1 MPLDNTAH
9 SSVVIRASKVSRMK
23 RRPRLSLFSYW
34 NYLISQS
41 ANAVNALSVGCG
53 RFVHHLAVD
62 GGYSVGIVGLSC
74 TAPSVAVCDSELLDG
89 SVTVAHVSCSP
100 SRVARLALCERD
112 QTRGAVDGAW
122 WPKSLDLSSEL
133 PDLVAVF
140 GSWIG
145 RVHRVVYDPSVWLP
159 APARVIRRNEMVS
172 LDPYRLVFSDTIY
185 LMGTH
190 SRDAVL
196 FVLSPSSPGEEAR
209 RVLCEVS
216 GSAQPMNAEVLRQL
230 VRQCASGSVRSE
242 DSAP

>member
-1 MPLDNTAH
+1 MARV
-9 SSVVIRASKVSRMK
+9 SSY
-23 RRPRLSLFSYW
+23 P
-34 NYLISQS
+34 
-41 ANAVNALSVGCG
+41 
-53 RFVHHLAVD
+53 
-62 GGYSVGIVGLSC
+62 
-74 TAPSVAVCDSELLDG
+74 PSV
-89 SVTVAHVSCSP
+89 T
-100 SRVARLALCERD
+100 RLALCERD
-112 QTRGAVDGAW
+112 HTRAAVDGAW

-145 RVHRVVYDPSVWLP
+145 EVHRVVYDPSVWLP

-196 FVLSPSSPGEEAR
+196 FVLPPSSSGEEAR

-216 GSAQPMNAEVLRQL
+216 SSAQPMNARVLRQL
-230 VRQCASGSVRSE
+230 VRQCASGFGHSE

>member
-1 MPLDNTAH
+1 MARV
-9 SSVVIRASKVSRMK
+9 SSY
-23 RRPRLSLFSYW
+23 P
-34 NYLISQS
+34 
-41 ANAVNALSVGCG
+41 
-53 RFVHHLAVD
+53 
-62 GGYSVGIVGLSC
+62 
-74 TAPSVAVCDSELLDG
+74 PSV
-89 SVTVAHVSCSP
+89 T
-100 SRVARLALCERD
+100 RLALCERD
-112 QTRGAVDGAW
+112 HTRAAVDGAW

-145 RVHRVVYDPSVWLP
+145 EVHRVVYDPSVWLP

-196 FVLSPSSPGEEAR
+196 FVLAPSSSGEEAR

-216 GSAQPMNAEVLRQL
+216 SSAQPMNATVLRQL
-230 VRQCASGSVRSE
+230 VRRCASGFGHSE

>member
-1 MPLDNTAH
+1 MARV
-9 SSVVIRASKVSRMK
+9 SSY
-23 RRPRLSLFSYW
+23 P
-34 NYLISQS
+34 
-41 ANAVNALSVGCG
+41 
-53 RFVHHLAVD
+53 
-62 GGYSVGIVGLSC
+62 
-74 TAPSVAVCDSELLDG
+74 PSV
-89 SVTVAHVSCSP
+89 T
-100 SRVARLALCERD
+100 RLALCERD
-112 QTRGAVDGAW
+112 QTRAAVDGAW

-145 RVHRVVYDPSVWLP
+145 EVHRVVYDPSVWLP

-196 FVLSPSSPGEEAR
+196 FVLPPSSSGEEAR

-216 GSAQPMNAEVLRQL
+216 SSAQPMNAAVLRHL
-230 VRQCASGSVRSE
+230 VRQCVSDFAHSE